1 MVKKAIFPNLKKKVN
16 LFLIINAFFMIP
28 CCALAETVA
37 KWDSEKDLFTVQS
50 NNVTVKDVLNY
61 IEKNSKYIF
70 IYSEGVQKTLTDK
83 VSISVDNKKIDV
95 ILSELSKKTGLKYK
109 IVGRQITISRPE
121 VESLQQDTR
130 KGVRA
135 TGNVKDDKGEP
146 LIGASVLVKGTTNG
160 TITGIDGDFTL
171 ANVKKG
177 DILEISFLGYKTTT
191 VTFQGSKIS
200 VILHEDSETLSEV
213 VVVGFG
219 VQKKAS
225 VVGSVESIKPAELK
239 IPSSSLSNAFG
250 GRIAGVITMQ
260 QNAEPGADGASFWIR
275 GAATFSGTTNPLI
288 YIDGVESSTDDMNAL
303 PPEAIENFSVLKDA
317 SATALYG
324 ARGANGVILI
334 TTRSGKDMEKARINI
349 RIENTFSQ
357 PTRTLKLADAATTM
371 ETRNAAVWARNP
383 EATAFYTQ
391 ERIDNTRN
399 RINPYLYP
407 DVDWV
412 DVLFKDMS
420 MNQTANINVMGGTSK
435 VDYFLSATLN
445 NDNGQLKQDK
455 NNSFDN
461 NLQNLR
467 YSIQGNIGA
476 WLTKTTKATIRLN
489 TQIEQYTGPTTSVPD
504 LYQFA
509 LRAPSMYF
517 LPYYPNTINAD
528 HVLFGNSYEN
538 ASEGSGYHMNPYAEM
553 VRGRQHSAASTI
565 NASLE
570 LEQKLDFITKGLSFK
585 ALINFK
591 NYSYTYYS
599 RTFNPYYYRLD
610 SADPLESGGYD
621 FQYTSMNQGSTA
633 LTLASNGSS
642 GDRYMNIQALL
653 NYQRTFANK
662 HDVGALFVYLQRDYN
677 VNNPGDYYATL
688 PQRNQG
694 IAGRVTYAYDGKY
707 LAEANFGYNGSET
720 FQKGSRFGFFPSFA
734 VGYMISNEEFFKPLN
749 GIFTSLKL
757 RASYGLVGN
766 SDIGSGRF
774 PYLTKVNLNGGGSYQ
789 FGKNWDNSASGTSIS
804 TYGADNV
811 TWEIGE
817 KYDIGVDMTLF
828 KDLNFTIDYFR
839 ENRKNIFLQ
848 RQTISVETGITG
860 TAPYGNLGRVKNEG
874 LDMSF
879 NYNHSFNKDFFISA
893 RGTFTLAKNE
903 YVERDEPPYEYSYM
917 SQVGQPLNNYYG
929 YIAEG
934 LFQSEDEIA
943 DSPTQELGTY
953 KTQVGDIKYKDLNGD
968 GKIDGTDKTYI
979 GNPSVPQIIYGFGA
993 SMQYKGWDASFFF
1006 QGVAKRDIMLQGI
1019 HSFTGNTHNLMQWVV
1034 DNYWREDGANPSAEY
1049 PRLTNGSNPNTTEP
1063 STYWLKDGSYIRLK
1077 NVELG
1082 YTWKFLRAYVA
1093 GANLL
1098 TFSKFKIWDP
1108 ELNTQNGQAYP
1119 TQRTVSVGLQ
1129 MTF

>member
-1 MVKKAIFPNLKKKVN
+1 MAIKTIYLHWREKFAVLCVISV
-16 LFLIINAFFMIP
+16 FLTIP
-28 CCALAETVA
+28 FYTFANTVVT
-37 KWDSEKDLFTVQS
+37 WNPEEDLFTVQL
-50 NNVTVKDVLNY
+50 NNETVKDVLDY
-61 IEKNSKYIF
+61 IEKHSQYVF
-70 IYSEGVQKTLTDK
+70 IYSENVRERLKSK
-83 VSISVDNKKIDV
+83 ISLALSNKKIDI
-95 ILSELSKKTGLKYK
+95 ILKEMSEKTGLKYK
-109 IVGRQITISRPE
+109 IAGRQVTIFVPE
-121 VESLQQDTR
+121 TEKVQQNVKENT
-130 KGVRA
+130 KA
-135 TGNVKDDKGEP
+135 TGNVKDEKGEP
-146 LIGASVLVKGTTNG
+146 LIGASVRVKDSSNG
-160 TITGIDGDFTL
+160 TITGVDGDFMLT
-171 ANVKKG
+171 NVKKG
-177 DILEISFLGYKTTT
+177 DILEVSFLGYKTVEVAYKGT
-191 VTFQGSKIS
+191 KLNI
-200 VILHEDSETLSEV
+200 ILHEDAETLGEV

-225 VVGSVESIKPAELK
+225 VVGSVESIKAADLK
-239 IPSSSLSNAFG
+239 VPSSSLSNSFG

-288 YIDGVESSTDDMNAL
+288 YIDGVEASTDDMNAI

-349 RIENTFSQ
+349 RVENTFSQ
-357 PTRTLKLADAATTM
+357 PTRMLKLADAATTM

-383 EATAFYTQ
+383 EADAFYPQ

-399 RINPYLYP
+399 HTNPYLYP
-407 DVDWV
+407 DVNWI

-445 NDNGQLKQDK
+445 NDTGQLKQDK

-489 TQIEQYTGPTTSVPD
+489 TQIEQYTGPTNSVSS
-504 LYQFA
+504 LYQLS

-517 LPYYPNTINAD
+517 LPYYPNTIGAD
-528 HVLFGNSYEN
+528 HILFGNSKEN
-538 ASEGSGYHMNPYAEM
+538 ASEGSGLHMNPYAEM
-553 VRGRQHSAASTI
+553 VLGRQHSAASTI

-570 LEQKLDFITKGLSFK
+570 LEQKLDFLTKGLSFK

-599 RTFNPYYYRLD
+599 RAFSPYYYRLD
-610 SADPLESGGYD
+610 SAEPLADGGYD
-621 FQYTSMNQGSTA
+621 FQYTSLNQGSTA
-633 LTLASNGSS
+633 LSLKSNGST

-653 NYQRTFANK
+653 NYQRTFAGK
-662 HDVGALFVYLQRDYN
+662 HDVGAMFVYLQRDYN
-677 VNNPGDYYATL
+677 VNNPSDYYATL

-720 FQKGSRFGFFPSFA
+720 FQKGNRFGFFPSFA
-734 VGYMISNEEFFKPLN
+734 VGYLISNEDFFQPLTKV
-749 GIFTSLKL
+749 FTNLKL

-774 PYLTKVNLNGGGSYQ
+774 PYLTKVNLNSGGYYT
-789 FGKNWDNSASGTSIS
+789 FGKNWDNGGYGTSIS
-804 TYGADNV
+804 TYGASNV

-817 KYDIGVDMTLF
+817 KYDFGVDMTLF
-828 KDLNFTIDYFR
+828 KDFNFTFDYFR

-874 LDMSF
+874 VDMSF

-893 RGTFTLAKNE
+893 RGTFTLAKNQ
-903 YVERDEPPYEYSYM
+903 YVEKDEPPYEFAYM
-917 SQVGQPLNNYYG
+917 SQIGRPLNAYYG

-934 LFQSEDEIA
+934 LFQSEEEIES
-943 DSPTQELGTY
+943 SPVQELGTY
-953 KTQVGDIKYKDLNGD
+953 KTQIGDIKYRDLNGD
-968 GKIDGTDKTYI
+968 NKIDGTDKTYI

-1019 HSFTGNTHNLMQWVV
+1019 HSFTGNTHNLMQWVA
-1034 DNYWREDGANPSAEY
+1034 DNYWREDNPDFNAEY
-1049 PRLTNGSNPNTTEP
+1049 PRLTNGANPNTSEP

-1082 YTWKFLRAYVA
+1082 YTWKFVRAYVA
-1093 GANLL
+1093 GSNLL